1 MRRWYAAEA
10 VRAPLLSA
18 LLAAG
23 LAGCAGHSTQRAEVV
38 SATPL
43 AADGR
48 ATLDV
53 VQRLQPSQAMLDALD
68 AGIPLRLAYR
78 LRACESASEVMVELR
93 YSALTRRYELRPD
106 SGERRYFVRRS
117 ALLAALDRLRL
128 PLGDAAAARC
138 PGSVQVRLDLAVLP
152 LPLRLPALLRPADWR
167 MRSPTATW
175 PGVG

>member
-1 MRRWYAAEA
+1 MRA
-10 VRAPLLSA
+10 VA
-18 LLAAG
+18 LLALGLG
-23 LAGCAGHSTQRAEVV
+23 LAGCGSGTVERGEVV
-38 SATPL
+38 SATPVL
-43 AADGR
+43 ADGR

-53 VQRLQPSQAMLDALD
+53 VQRLQPSKAMLDALD

-78 LRACESASEVMVELR
+78 LRACEVASEVAVELR

-106 SGERRYFVRRS
+106 AGERRYFVRRS

-167 MRSPTATW
+167 LRSPIATW